1 MYIDEE
7 GVRHFTDSP
16 MDRRYKLYWKRPY
29 SSVYDDLIKRVAKKY
44 GLSPA
49 LLKAIIKVESDFDA
63 EAVSCKG
70 ALGLMQLL
78 PSTAKEMGVKEPFSP
93 VDNIEGGAKY
103 LKYLLSKFHGNI
115 PQSLAAY
122 ILGPDEAIG
131 KDDFPPMVE
140 EYIKKVLYYLRLY
153 QSDF

>member
-1 MYIDEE
+1 M
-7 GVRHFTDSP
+7 S
-16 MDRRYKLYWKRPY
+16 
-29 SSVYDDLIKRVAKKY
+29 
-44 GLSPA
+44 SPA

-63 EAVSCKG
+63 EAVSPKG

-93 VDNIEGGAKY
+93 IDNIEGGAKY